1 MNWWKQAVSILALIW
16 RRLSEE
22 AERESLAS
30 SEADVEA
37 FASAILAG
45 TCRPGNPAVEAFY
58 EANTAGVERAASRL
72 RAVGEA
78 QN

>member
-1 MNWWKQAVSILALIW
+1 MNLFKQAVGILALIW

-22 AERESLAS
+22 AERESLPS
-30 SEADVEA
+30 SEEELEA

-45 TCRPGNPAVEAFY
+45 TCQPGNPAVEAFY
-58 EANTAGVERAASRL
+58 AANTAGVERAASRL

>member
-1 MNWWKQAVSILALIW
+1 MNLFKQAVGILALIW

-30 SEADVEA
+30 SEAEVEA

-58 EANTAGVERAASRL
+58 AANTGAVERAAEKL